1 MKAFITKALFSKTLL
16 ITTIITC
23 VAFSAN
29 AQTATTSTS
38 KQSATKPTT
47 TKPATKSPAL
57 ASSYI
62 ETFFK
67 KYKTSS
73 DSAIDY
79 LFGTNKLFTN
89 YVQINLLKSK
99 LDSLVLN
106 IGKYEGRELISQKSA
121 GTSLVIYSY
130 LVKHENQPVRFIFMF
145 YRPKDQWELYR
156 FNYDDS
162 MDTELIEAAKINNK
176 K

>member
-1 MKAFITKALFSKTLL
+1 MKTAFTKSLL
-16 ITTIITC
+16 ITAVIFCT
-23 VAFSAN
+23 VFSVE
-29 AQTATTSTS
+29 AQTA
-38 KQSATKPTT
+38 KPAATAA
-47 TKPATKSPAL
+47 KPATAKAPVSGG
-57 ASSYI
+57 ASSYV

-67 KYKTSS
+67 KYKASS

-89 YVQINLLKSK
+89 QAQINVLKLK
-99 LDSLVLN
+99 LDSLGTS
-106 IGKYEGRELISQKSA
+106 IGKYEGKELISQRSA

-145 YRPKDQWELYR
+145 YKPKDQWELYR
-156 FNYDDS
+156 FNYDDA

>member
-29 AQTATTSTS
+29 AQTATT
-38 KQSATKPTT
+38 AT
-47 TKPATKSPAL
+47 TKPAATKTATKAPAL

-89 YVQINLLKSK
+89 YAQINLLKSK
-99 LDSLVLN
+99 LDSLELN
-106 IGKYEGRELISQKSA
+106 LGKYEGRELISQKSA

-145 YRPKDQWELYR
+145 YKPKDQWELYR

-176 K
+176 HSN

>member
-1 MKAFITKALFSKTLL
+1 MKAFITKALFSKILL
-16 ITTIITC
+16 ISAIIFC
-23 VAFSAN
+23 IAFSAQ
-29 AQTATTSTS
+29 AQTA
-38 KQSATKPTT
+38 AKPAT
-47 TKPATKSPAL
+47 TKTATTKSPAL
-57 ASSYI
+57 VSSYI

-79 LFGTNKLFTN
+79 LFSTNKLFTN
-89 YVQINLLKSK
+89 YAQINLLKSK
-99 LDSLVLN
+99 LDSLELN
-106 IGKYEGRELISQKSA
+106 LGKYEGRELISQKSA

>member
-29 AQTATTSTS
+29 AQTATT
-38 KQSATKPTT
+38 AT
-47 TKPATKSPAL
+47 TKPAATKTATKAPAL

-99 LDSLVLN
+99 LDSLELN
-106 IGKYEGRELISQKSA
+106 LGKYEGRELISQKSA

-145 YRPKDQWELYR
+145 YKPKDQWELYR

-176 K
+176 HSN

>member
-1 MKAFITKALFSKTLL
+1 MIVCYTVFSVK
-16 ITTIITC
+16 
-23 VAFSAN
+23 
-29 AQTATTSTS
+29 AQTA
-38 KQSATKPTT
+38 
-47 TKPATKSPAL
+47 KPAAKPIAAKV
-57 ASSYI
+57 ASAPGAATYL

-79 LFGTNKLFTN
+79 LFSTNKLFN
-89 YVQINLLKSK
+89 NQSQITLLKLK
-99 LDSLVLN
+99 LDSLGAA

-145 YRPKDQWELYR
+145 YKPRDQWELYR
-156 FNYDDS
+156 FNYDDA
-162 MDTELIEAAKINNK
+162 MDLELIEAAKINNK

>member
-1 MKAFITKALFSKTLL
+1 MKAFITKVFFRKTLL
-16 ITTIITC
+16 ISTVIIC
-23 VAFSAN
+23 AAFSAK
-29 AQTATTSTS
+29 AQTA
-38 KQSATKPTT
+38 AKPAT
-47 TKPATKSPAL
+47 TKPAATKPATTKSPAL

-79 LFGTNKLFTN
+79 LFSTNKLFTN
-89 YVQINLLKSK
+89 YAQINLLKSK
-99 LDSLVLN
+99 LDSLILN

-130 LVKHENQPVRFIFMF
+130 LVKHEKQPVRFIFMF
-145 YRPKDQWELYR
+145 YKPKDQWELYR

>member
-1 MKAFITKALFSKTLL
+1 MKAFITKVFFRKTLL
-16 ITTIITC
+16 ISTVIIC
-23 VAFSAN
+23 AAFSAK
-29 AQTATTSTS
+29 AQTA
-38 KQSATKPTT
+38 AKPAT
-47 TKPATKSPAL
+47 TKPAATKPATTKSPAL

-89 YVQINLLKSK
+89 YAQINLLKSK
-99 LDSLVLN
+99 LDSLELN
-106 IGKYEGRELISQKSA
+106 LGKYEGRELISQKSA

-145 YRPKDQWELYR
+145 YKPKDQWELYR